1 MKIYIKKVLAMKRM
15 AEPNSTLLSSEK
27 LLLLFTNLFAFPKKE
42 SVTCTPVLVLIK
54 FIKKRPSG
62 YVRETSTNMK
72 SLIMSCKP
80 ISSEAASGLIRLE
93 VLRVSCHQYFKEIKG
108 EKVIERKMYYD
119 VM

>member
-1 MKIYIKKVLAMKRM
+1 
-15 AEPNSTLLSSEK
+15 
-27 LLLLFTNLFAFPKKE
+27 
-42 SVTCTPVLVLIK
+42 
-54 FIKKRPSG
+54 
-62 YVRETSTNMK
+62 MK